1 MANIYAYC
9 LKFQKYFRY
18 IVTFFFCENMVCYA
32 GDAMPLH
39 FAYRFDLH
47 KEL

>member
-9 LKFQKYFRY
+9 LKFRKYFRY
-18 IVTFFFCENMVCYA
+18 IVTFFFCENMVCYS
-32 GDAMPLH
+32 GDAMPPSL
-39 FAYRFDLH
+39 RVPIDLH